1 MSTQLA
7 PKNVF
12 GRDKLIERIW
22 RLIKKFSVVFTAERR
37 IGKTTV
43 MQKMQA
49 EAPEGNV
56 VTYLDLEKVD
66 SPCRFVEVLL
76 EEVNNLLPKTEQ
88 AKNRFKKMLGAFG
101 GTEIAG
107 VVKIPELDKSNWQSA
122 LEKTIAAICEQQKGM
137 VIFLFDELP
146 YMLQKIA
153 VREKQQGG
161 NGDHAALAI
170 LDSLRAMR
178 AEHSNLRMVFAGSIG
193 LHHVIDS
200 LRGADFASQ
209 PFNEMETVEIGPLD
223 RADASALAV
232 QLLQEEKVECACQE
246 ELAGEIVELTD
257 RVPFYIER
265 VIMRLAFDETLVTP
279 ARIQEKVQGF
289 LTSDSDD
296 WEMEHFR
303 RRIPIYYPGTIDVS
317 GHPHPEARLAMIIL
331 DMLAIEGGALSIDQ
345 VYAAVKARIS
355 LTDRQL
361 VIDLLRK
368 LYLDHYLTC
377 DDQKRYSFR
386 FPLIKQW
393 WIHAQG
399 LTT

>member
-7 PKNVF
+7 PINVF
-12 GRDKLIERIW
+12 GRDKLIKRIW
-22 RLIKKFSVVFTAERR
+22 RLMKKFSVVFTAERR

-49 EAPEGNV
+49 EAPSGTV

-76 EEVNNLLPKTEQ
+76 EEVNSLLPKTEQ
-88 AKNRFKKMLGAFG
+88 AKNMFKKMLGAFG
-101 GTEIAG
+101 GSEIAG
-107 VVKIPELDKSNWQSA
+107 VIKIPERDRASWQSA
-122 LEKTIAAICEQQKGM
+122 LEKTIAALCEQQDAM

-153 VREKQQGG
+153 VREKQQGK

-178 AEHSNLRMVFAGSIG
+178 AEHKNLRMVFAGSIG

-209 PFNEMETVEIGPLD
+209 PFNEMETVEIGPLEQ
-223 RADASALAV
+223 ADASALAI
-232 QLLQEEKVECACQE
+232 QLLQEEMGECACQE
-246 ELAGEIVELTD
+246 EVAGEIVKLTD

-265 VIMRLAFDETLVTP
+265 VIMRLAFYETSVTP
-279 ARIQEKVQGF
+279 ATIQQQVQDF
-289 LTSDSDD
+289 LTSDSDH

-303 RRIPIYYPGTIDVS
+303 KRIPIYYPGTIDMAEN
-317 GHPHPEARLAMIIL
+317 PQPEAKLVMIIL
-331 DMLAIEGGALSIDQ
+331 DILAIETHAQSIDQ
-345 VYAAVKARIS
+345 VYAAVKAQIP
-355 LTDRQL
+355 LTDRKL

-368 LYLDHYLTC
+368 LSLDHYLTC
-377 DDQKRYSFR
+377 DNQKRYSFR
-386 FPLIKQW
+386 FPLIRQW

-399 LTT
+399 LTA